1 MAVGI
6 RECEKAA
13 ETSKT
18 HHQYPELEDTQ
29 SVLGVQERDIPN
41 PSRRACIEGP
51 ATKAV
56 SFTLK
61 ASERVYKEI

>member
-6 RECEKAA
+6 REREKAP

-18 HHQYPELEDTQ
+18 HHQYTELEDTH

-41 PSRRACIEGP
+41 PSRRACMGGSE
-51 ATKAV
+51 TKVA

-61 ASERVYKEI
+61 VSERVYMEV

>member
-1 MAVGI
+1 MGI
-6 RECEKAA
+6 RESEKAT

-18 HHQYPELEDTQ
+18 HHQYPELEDTP
-29 SVLGVQERDIPN
+29 SVLGVQERDTPN
-41 PSRRACIEGP
+41 PPRRACMGGP
-51 ATKAV
+51 ETKVV

>member
-6 RECEKAA
+6 RERETAT

-41 PSRRACIEGP
+41 PSGRVCMEGP